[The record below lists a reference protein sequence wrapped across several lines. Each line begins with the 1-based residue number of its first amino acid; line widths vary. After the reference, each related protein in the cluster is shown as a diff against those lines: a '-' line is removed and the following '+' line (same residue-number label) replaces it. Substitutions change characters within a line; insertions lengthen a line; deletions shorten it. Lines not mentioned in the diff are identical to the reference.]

1 MQKNLTNKLCQYI
14 SVLLVCLCLKKE
26 NRFYHVLTSSTMSSQ
41 WLCGVLIVVALSS
54 CGIHGQGLDEEE
66 QQEILNAHNYY
77 RGLVDPLA
85 TNMLKMVRSCL
96 FGVCTK
102 LFSSVVYYR
111 SGMMIWHTWLSSGP
125 MHVIMRRMKIVTRS
139 LPLLTTLERVLQL
152 LPATQST
159 TLN

>member
-1 MQKNLTNKLCQYI
+1 
-14 SVLLVCLCLKKE
+14 
-26 NRFYHVLTSSTMSSQ
+26 MSSQ

-96 FGVCTK
+96 LCT
-102 LFSSVVYYR
+102 
-111 SGMMIWHTWLSSGP
+111 
-125 MHVIMRRMKIVTRS
+125 
-139 LPLLTTLERVLQL
+139 VL
-152 LPATQST
+152 
-159 TLN
+159 